1 MKCLPKVFL
10 FLSSWHCPLTQKQ
23 DWKWCCKQFPAGFCG
38 YESRGQSSSS
48 FFLMGN
54 WHIGPLCVGI
64 HNVFSQS
71 SDLAKSKK
79 GSFLVEDF
87 LLLLLLENESIREEK
102 QKNSFELTCSIGTW
116 DLSGKSLLS
125 WKKEARSEDLKELWG
140 SPTVIRRLLLYYA
153 LQFLW

>member
-1 MKCLPKVFL
+1 MSRPA
-10 FLSSWHCPLTQKQ
+10 LSPPPADIAQQSNMTQKQ

-38 YESRGQSSSS
+38 YESRGQSSS

-71 SDLAKSKK
+71 SDLAKSKRELFGRRFSAAAVGK
-79 GSFLVEDF
+79 WIHPWREAKECIWAYLQHWHVGSLRKI
-87 LLLLLLENESIREEK
+87 S
-102 QKNSFELTCSIGTW
+102 SFME
-116 DLSGKSLLS
+116 
-125 WKKEARSEDLKELWG
+125 KKEARSEDLKELWG
-140 SPTVIRRLLLYYA
+140 SPTVVRRLLLYYA